1 MIQLRVP
8 ATSANL
14 GPGFDSFGI
23 ALNLYNEFIV
33 KEKNEGVFPP
43 GFSLLPKKN
52 LAAEAARLLA
62 GYVKKELPDLEFAI
76 RAQVPRARG
85 LGSSATL
92 TIAGLK
98 AADTLLQ
105 THLSDAELIA
115 LASQIE
121 GHPDNAAPA
130 LMGGFVISIGDGKE
144 IQFFRTLP
152 PKPLQ
157 VVVGVPKFELQ
168 TAKSRQALPETI
180 SLKDAA
186 FNVSRAG
193 LLAAALISGEYDLLR
208 KAMEDRLHQPYR
220 KPLVPGLDKV
230 MAAVL
235 KKGALGTCLSGS
247 GPTVLVF
254 CQGRVGEIRQTIK
267 NTWEKAGI
275 AARTYHLQIAAGGT
289 EVITLSEQWEY
300 YSQWDNYTD

>member
-14 GPGFDSFGI
+14 GPGFDAFGI
-23 ALNLYNEFIV
+23 ALNLYNEFVIR
-33 KEKNEGVFPP
+33 EKNEGALPP
-43 GFSLLPKKN
+43 GFSLLPRKN
-52 LAAEAARLLA
+52 LGADAALLLA
-62 GYVKKELPDLEFAI
+62 RKAKLTLPELEFGI

-92 TIAGLK
+92 TIAGIK
-98 AADTLLQ
+98 AADALLQ
-105 THLSDAELIA
+105 THYSDAELIA

-130 LMGGFVISIGDGKE
+130 LLGGFVISIRNGQNV
-144 IQFFRTLP
+144 QFFRSLP

-157 VVVGVPKFELQ
+157 VVVGVPDFELH
-168 TAKSRQALPETI
+168 TVKSRQALPEQV

-193 LLAAALISGEYDLLR
+193 LLAASLISGQYELLR
-208 KAMEDRLHQPYR
+208 RGMEDRLHQPYR
-220 KPLVPGLDKV
+220 QALVPGLDKV
-230 MAAVL
+230 MEAVI

-247 GPTVLVF
+247 GPTILVF
-254 CQGRVGEIRQTIK
+254 CQNQAQALQQVIK
-267 NTWEKAGI
+267 KTWAEAGI
-275 AARTYHLQIAAGGT
+275 KARTYHLQIAANGT
-289 EVITLSEQWEY
+289 EVISLSEQWEN
-300 YSQWDNYTD
+300 YSDSET